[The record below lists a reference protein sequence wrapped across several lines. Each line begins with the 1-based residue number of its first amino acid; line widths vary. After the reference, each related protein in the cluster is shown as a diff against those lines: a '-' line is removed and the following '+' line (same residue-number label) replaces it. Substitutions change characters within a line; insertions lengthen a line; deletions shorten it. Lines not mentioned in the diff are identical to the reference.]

1 MNDDSMSVSLL
12 FAIRKTLVFKGYDW
26 DLFCE
31 YASFDMSLLNHAE
44 ARIPGEEF
52 ERIVQ
57 AAAVYTGDEDF
68 GLHQGQAMD
77 ISDLGILG
85 YVMLHSKTLGKALEA
100 YRKYNF
106 IVCSNFNASLEI
118 EGEDVIIDLFI
129 NHSSKL
135 PSRHCIE
142 DMATSMYRMLM
153 GLSARA
159 ITIKEIQFMHS
170 EPSSIEEYKS
180 ILGVVPKF
188 NQRSTSMRMSRE
200 VLDYPVLSEDIRLL
214 GVFETIA
221 EEVRIKL
228 TKGSLLT
235 AELYK
240 WIIAC
245 MPSHFPTLQDA
256 AKELKMS
263 VRTLQAKLKSE
274 NSSYNRLANEVRRE
288 LAISY
293 LVQPE
298 YTLAEIAYLLHFSE
312 PSAFQTA
319 FKKWIGTAPGEYR
332 MEITA
337 VKYAKI

>member
-12 FAIRKTLVFKGYDW
+12 LAIRKTLVFKGFDW

-31 YASFDMSLLNHAE
+31 HASIDSSLLSHAE
-44 ARIPGEEF
+44 ARIPGEDF

-68 GLHQGQAMD
+68 GLHQGQAME
-77 ISDLGILG
+77 ISSLGILG
-85 YVMLHSKTLGKALEA
+85 YVMLHSKTLGKALEG

-106 IVCSNFNASLEI
+106 IVCSNFNADLVI
-118 EGEDVIIDLFI
+118 EGEDVIIHLFI
-129 NHSSKL
+129 NHSHKL

-142 DMATSMYRMLM
+142 DMATSMHRIMM
-153 GLSARA
+153 GLSCRT
-159 ITIKEIQFMHS
+159 IPIKEIQFMHS
-170 EPSSIEEYKS
+170 EPSSLDEYRS
-180 ILGVVPKF
+180 ILGVTPKF
-188 NQRSTSMRMSRE
+188 NQESTSMRMSKE

-214 GVFETIA
+214 SVFEAIA

-245 MPSHFPTLQDA
+245 IPSHFPSLQDA
-256 AKELKMS
+256 AQEMKMS

-274 NSSYNRLANEVRRE
+274 NTSYNRLANEVRKE

-293 LVQPE
+293 LVKPD

-319 FKKWIGTAPGEYR
+319 FKKWTGVAPGEYR
-332 MEITA
+332 MEINA